1 MVGKNQDQQVSET
14 FRIPAPKKIGGK
26 QTSVKFVLN
35 KPPSAV
41 PNPERGVGCF
51 SNIAV
56 PYDCDADATDK
67 EGEWSAK
74 KQVPDGWMVEIQL
87 KVGVKMKITN

>member
-1 MVGKNQDQQVSET
+1 MP
-14 FRIPAPKKIGGK
+14 I
-26 QTSVKFVLN
+26 
-35 KPPSAV
+35 
-41 PNPERGVGCF
+41 PERGVGCF

-74 KQVPDGWMVEIQL
+74 KQVPDGWMDGGE
-87 KVGVKMKITN
+87 MKITKINATLISLICGYR